1 MQSNTKQKKPSDS
14 SNIGNTY
21 EFNSIKNGF
30 IKPLVKYI
38 MQAVDRQH
46 LAGITNTQASDSPLK
61 EALEVIF
68 GTKYRDIIT
77 CYTVNRFKMP
87 GLLWGTAGGADAQP
101 PSIEAAHVKKKAA
114 CFVRI
119 DERTP
124 NVIDIEVIGSSED
137 SSSSSRMFTL
147 NNEEY
152 KSIRHYLKELEGC
165 PSQALDAPNYMA

>member
-1 MQSNTKQKKPSDS
+1 MQSSNTKRLKDLS
-14 SNIGNTY
+14 SIGNTY

-30 IKPLVKYI
+30 IKPLIKYM
-38 MQAVDRQH
+38 MQSIDRQH
-46 LAGITNTQASDSPLK
+46 LAGVTNTQATDSPLK

-68 GTKYRDIIT
+68 GTKYRDIVT
-77 CYTVNRFKMP
+77 CYTVSRFKMP
-87 GLLWGTAGGADAQP
+87 GLLWGTAGGSDAQP

-124 NVIDIEVIGSSED
+124 NVIDVEVMGNPD
-137 SSSSSRMFTL
+137 GNSSSRMFTL
-147 NNEEY
+147 TNQEY

-165 PSQALDAPNYMA
+165 PNQALDAPNYMD